1 MKKFLAAIKEFFRKI
16 IVALKR
22 RPHIIPMI
30 MLGISFL
37 YYSLN
42 LMHVSDTTTKIQGA
56 GMGLC
61 GFVTM
66 LFSLLSFVCFLNA
79 FPHRKKANIPML
91 VLMFLMLGAIIFC
104 DVFYM
109 NAVTRALT
117 RPDNPIVINK
127 STVYIGLAYN
137 MLNDH
142 IIMLGV
148 SIALVALLPVYGKLL
163 KKIKTSIEVEDN
175 GKLDTIDISGED

>member
-1 MKKFLAAIKEFFRKI
+1 
-16 IVALKR
+16 
-22 RPHIIPMI
+22 
-30 MLGISFL
+30 
-37 YYSLN
+37 
-42 LMHVSDTTTKIQGA
+42 
-56 GMGLC
+56 
-61 GFVTM
+61 
-66 LFSLLSFVCFLNA
+66 
-79 FPHRKKANIPML
+79 ML

-109 NAVTRALT
+109 NAVTKALT

-142 IIMLGV
+142 IIMLGI

-175 GKLDTIDISGED
+175 GKMDTIDISGED